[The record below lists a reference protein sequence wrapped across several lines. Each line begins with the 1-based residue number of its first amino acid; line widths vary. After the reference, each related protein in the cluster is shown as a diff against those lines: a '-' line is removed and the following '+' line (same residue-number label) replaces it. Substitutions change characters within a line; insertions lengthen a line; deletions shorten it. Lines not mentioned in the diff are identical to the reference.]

1 MLCVASTVP
10 VVAAGSRIRNRPIV
24 PDVCLYCG
32 GGRGGAGFSESFIG
46 VVYEGLGLN

>member
-32 GGRGGAGFSESFIG
+32 GRGGAGFSESFIG